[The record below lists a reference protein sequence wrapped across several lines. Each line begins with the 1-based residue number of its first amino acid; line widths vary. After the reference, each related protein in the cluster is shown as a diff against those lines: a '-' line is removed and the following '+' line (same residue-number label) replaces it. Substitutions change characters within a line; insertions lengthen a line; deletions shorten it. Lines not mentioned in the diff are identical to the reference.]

1 MKTQIIKAVFA
12 LMLIIPTGLIA
23 QTKSKIGHVNSNDL
37 LLLMPERKTAETDL
51 QTFAK
56 SLEDQLSSMTSEYE
70 KKLTEYQT
78 NAQVMAAPVRE
89 SKEEELGSLEQR
101 IRDFQ
106 VKAQQS
112 IQTKE
117 QELMQPMLEKA
128 NTAIEAVAKENEYS
142 YILDTSAGVVLY
154 FPEADDILPLVKTKL
169 GIQ

>member
-1 MKTQIIKAVFA
+1 
-12 LMLIIPTGLIA
+12 
-23 QTKSKIGHVNSNDL
+23 
-37 LLLMPERKTAETDL
+37 
-51 QTFAK
+51 
-56 SLEDQLSSMTSEYE
+56 MTSEYE

-154 FPEADDILPLVKTKL
+154 FPETDDILPLVKTKL